1 MLTIRGPATFKME
14 LNTSQISFNHFN
26 CLYYEQGE
34 NLLVM
39 IITQLAM
46 KQLKAGI
53 EIMDLK
59 YFYLLIVKKA
69 TMLKIPYKRNK
80 I

>member
-1 MLTIRGPATFKME
+1 
-14 LNTSQISFNHFN
+14 
-26 CLYYEQGE
+26 
-34 NLLVM
+34 
-39 IITQLAM
+39 M
-46 KQLKAGI
+46 KQLQAGI

-59 YFYLLIVKKA
+59 HFYVLTVKKA